1 MDSSPHAVVIPF
13 AKQMGYNDIGTY
25 RQSDKE
31 IDEQIDDRRTCADCC
46 KGCMSGKLADY
57 GNICGVE

>member
-1 MDSSPHAVVIPF
+1 MDSSAHTVVIPF

-31 IDEQIDDRRTCADCC
+31 IDE
-46 KGCMSGKLADY
+46 
-57 GNICGVE
+57 